1 MTIIAQFEFGEY
13 LFRGAVLSVIAVAVY
28 LALSPS
34 GKARSA
40 LLAVT
45 TAGLLVLPL
54 ALLSGLSLSLGWIPA
69 KEANLSE
76 SHLLSASVAT
86 WTWWQYL
93 WLAGSLLVL
102 SRLLVGGISLLK
114 ICRSQTEV
122 PDRVLRI
129 AEEAAS
135 DLGMRRAPKVIV
147 VSDQRAPFAT
157 GLIRPRILLPEDAL
171 NWSSEVL
178 KAVVMH
184 ELAHISRRDLWMQC
198 AGNLACAIH
207 WFNPLV
213 WFLHR
218 RLARE
223 REYVADS
230 LVVESGTNPRAYA
243 NALLDVAS
251 AKTANPPASAI
262 GLAGA
267 SKLEERIRRIIGGIS
282 NRKQRLQLGRAGAVI
297 AGLFAIAACAWLD
310 PFAQPPAPAPPE
322 LQEEAGESTP
332 ADWSP
337 EEVEARLA
345 ADPFPAE

>member
-1 MTIIAQFEFGEY
+1 M
-13 LFRGAVLSVIAVAVY
+13 
-28 LALSPS
+28 
-34 GKARSA
+34 
-40 LLAVT
+40 
-45 TAGLLVLPL
+45 
-54 ALLSGLSLSLGWIPA
+54 
-69 KEANLSE
+69 EA
-76 SHLLSASVAT
+76 
-86 WTWWQYL
+86 
-93 WLAGSLLVL
+93 
-102 SRLLVGGISLLK
+102 
-114 ICRSQTEV
+114 
-122 PDRVLRI
+122 PDRIRRI
-129 AEEAAS
+129 VEDAANV
-135 DLGMRRAPKVIV
+135 LGMHKAPKVLV
-147 VSDQRAPFAT
+147 VADQRAPFAT
-157 GLIRPRILLPEDAL
+157 GLFRPRILLPEAAL
-171 NWSSEVL
+171 DWSSEVL

-184 ELAHISRRDLWMQC
+184 ELAHISRRDLWMQS

-230 LVVESGTNPRAYA
+230 LVVECGTSAKAYA
-243 NALLDVAS
+243 KALLDVAS
-251 AKTANPPASAI
+251 GKTLNPPASAI

-322 LQEEAGESTP
+322 IEEAAIESTP

-337 EEVEARLA
+337 EEVETRLSA
-345 ADPFPAE
+345 NPFPSE